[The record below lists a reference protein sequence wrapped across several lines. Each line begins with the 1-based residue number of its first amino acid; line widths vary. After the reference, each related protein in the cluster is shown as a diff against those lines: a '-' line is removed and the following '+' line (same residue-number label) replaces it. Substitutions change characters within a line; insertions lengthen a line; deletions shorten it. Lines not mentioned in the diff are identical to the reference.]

1 MKHKK
6 YITNHSKFCVKRQ
19 YYFTR
24 KHSIIRKS
32 SQFDDKSKK
41 GDDYYLT
48 NLNLL
53 KSKMA
58 AIGYTDFTTDLTKLL
73 GVSWTAASQ
82 KLNGKTDFKQ
92 SEISILTLKLGLTGE
107 DVKQIFTG
115 IEQ

>member
-1 MKHKK
+1 M
-6 YITNHSKFCVKRQ
+6 IN
-19 YYFTR
+19 
-24 KHSIIRKS
+24 
-32 SQFDDKSKK
+32 KK
-41 GDDYYLT
+41 GDGHYLT

-58 AIGYTDFTTDLTKLL
+58 AIGYTNFTTDLTKLL
-73 GVSWTAASQ
+73 GIGWTAASQ

-115 IEQ
+115 VEQ